1 MEFFR
6 RSGNGSIVG
15 LVPSEIDNREDLF
28 QVIETI
34 DAEAKRAKEEFQAQC
49 FDRLQFELVDPSVRE
64 LVAEAQAL
72 KIQCE
77 DQRRKLAALAE
88 DLKKAQTGQLD
99 ARREL
104 ALALD
109 TVALQAKLVE
119 AQNDTTA
126 KLKFEVARLRALEPS
141 PDPVVEVLPAPSPFF
156 VGQPAVVQPD
166 NRSTLEKM
174 VDGYVQAWRSHTG
187 WMSFAHLAAL
197 AIATQRSENRALQMD
212 LEDSIDDHEE
222 AMVGLWTAQDQNEA
236 LAEEVEVKA
245 RALKKAEAEREAM
258 ESRPT
263 TEVHINEAPGFT
275 DGQIETLAA
284 RLAGRVDRSVQSE
297 MRTNSAKYRGARG
310 DRGTAGKQGRDGRD
324 GKSTHTTNDVH
335 HHHHP
340 VIKSPTKP
348 VEVRRVVQTLQPR
361 TPPGGQTEGT
371 RRLIE
376 SMNRLKTKA
385 TK

>member
-275 DGQIETLAA
+275 DGQIETLGA
-284 RLAGRVDRSVQSE
+284 RLEGRVDRSVQSE

-340 VIKSPTKP
+340 VIKSTTKP

-376 SMNRLKTKA
+376 SMNRLKRTDK
-385 TK
+385 